1 VQDGPGEQAAPELGA
16 ELIAVVVVGGQGP
29 GQEPGVAFRNEPD
42 FNGDGNVGEDQDG
55 GGQMGILT
63 DDMKRLVDEQKL
75 AFHATVRPDGS
86 PNLSP
91 KGSTR
96 VWDDDHLFFAD
107 ICSPQTVANIRAGS
121 LIEVNVVDPFVR
133 KGYRFKGR
141 AVIHEPGA
149 PVFAEGVE
157 RMRADGS
164 KLTGRVKAIV
174 MIEVRDA
181 AALVSPAYDDGATT
195 EAEMLETQRAR
206 FARLHERHERG

>member
-1 VQDGPGEQAAPELGA
+1 
-16 ELIAVVVVGGQGP
+16 
-29 GQEPGVAFRNEPD
+29 
-42 FNGDGNVGEDQDG
+42 
-55 GGQMGILT
+55 MGILT
-63 DDMKRLVDEQKL
+63 DDMKRVVAEQKL
-75 AFHATVRPDGS
+75 AFHATVCPDGS

-121 LIEVNVVDPFVR
+121 LVEVNVVDPFLR

-149 PVFAEGVE
+149 AAFTEAIE

-164 KLTGRVKAIV
+164 KLTERVQAIV
-174 MIEVRDA
+174 VIQVQDA
-181 AALVSPAYDDGATT
+181 APLVSPAYDDGATT
-195 EAEMLETQRAR
+195 EADMLAAQRAR
-206 FARLHERHERG
+206 FARLHERQVRG